1 MNLIRKLASLI
12 TWAIAWTRRS
22 ANNSRQRTSSLS
34 LKEATR
40 KLTELIK
47 RLEREQRLAGQTS
60 AVGAVKTY
68 SVNSDL
74 VSFWTQDLGGL
85 MLTDD
90 DAKEYRQC
98 VDAMHA
104 QASGKTE
111 HISRSAIESFIQGA
125 ILRALDPLGI
135 ATEKDFEK
143 RLASALVNLTEEL
156 KAEPSIWETH
166 FPVDGLLTEKLP
178 HTFGRCEFYFGDE
191 TVLNKLLE
199 RIHRIVLPNAGEDVA
214 RIDKWS
220 IRQRIQELVRG
231 QTWVFTLVNAV
242 DGTAARIIARKRV
255 RQTVDILN
263 FYSNLG
269 GRPPS
274 QVLLAGDP
282 RPGILN
288 TFLFSEDPPAFEPPS
303 ERVGPIAPFSF
314 ATPDLEQ
321 AGFERM
327 SEMLKKQPPSEFEDR
342 VITAFQWAGKAS
354 VEPRKEEAFLL
365 FAISLESLLMERQDK
380 AEITETLA
388 LRAAHVIAAPQSRLA
403 VYRNMKKLYS
413 IRSRIVHSGSVDVG
427 DDQLSE
433 IRYYARLALL
443 TMLCSSHFS
452 RITNDEELTQWFRA
466 RLLDT
471 PQSE

>member
-1 MNLIRKLASLI
+1 MN
-12 TWAIAWTRRS
+12 
-22 ANNSRQRTSSLS
+22 
-34 LKEATR
+34 LKEATK
-40 KLTELIK
+40 KLTELIR
-47 RLEREQRLAGQTS
+47 RLEREQRSAGHTR
-60 AVGAVKTY
+60 AVGTVKTY
-68 SVNSDL
+68 PVNSDL

-98 VDAMHA
+98 VGAIHA

-125 ILRALDPLGI
+125 ILRALDPL
-135 ATEKDFEK
+135 ATDTEKDFEK
-143 RLASALVNLTEEL
+143 RLDSALGHLTEEL

-166 FPVDGLLTEKLP
+166 LPVQGLATDKLP
-178 HTFGRCEFYFGDE
+178 STFGRCEFYFGDE
-191 TVLNKLLE
+191 PFLNELME
-199 RIHRIVLPNAGEDVA
+199 RIGRVVLPDVGEGAAQVGK
-214 RIDKWS
+214 RF
-220 IRQRIQELVRG
+220 IRERIQKLVRG
-231 QTWVFTLVNAV
+231 QTWVFTLANAV
-242 DGTAARIIARKRV
+242 DGRAARLIARKRV

-263 FYSNLG
+263 FYANLG
-269 GRPPS
+269 GRPPC
-274 QVLLAGDP
+274 QVLLAEDP

-288 TFLFSEDPPAFEPPS
+288 TFLFSENPPAFEPPS
-303 ERVGPIAPFSF
+303 ERVGPIVAFSF
-314 ATPDLEQ
+314 ASPDLEQ
-321 AGFERM
+321 AGLERM

-342 VITAFQWAGKAS
+342 VISAFQWAGKAS

-380 AEITETLA
+380 AEITETLS
-388 LRAAHVIAAPQSRLA
+388 LRAAHVIAAPQSRLT
-403 VYRNMKKLYS
+403 VYQDMKKLYG
-413 IRSRIVHSGSVDVG
+413 IRSKIVHSGSVDVG

-443 TMLCSSHFS
+443 TMLCAPQFS
-452 RITNDEELTQWFRA
+452 GITNDKELTEWFRA